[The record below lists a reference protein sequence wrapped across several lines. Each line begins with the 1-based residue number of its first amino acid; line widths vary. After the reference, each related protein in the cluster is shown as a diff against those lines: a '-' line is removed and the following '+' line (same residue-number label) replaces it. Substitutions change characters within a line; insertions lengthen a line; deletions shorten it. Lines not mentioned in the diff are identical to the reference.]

1 MSSTN
6 DNDCGIKFNCGAEEL
21 IIIEIIH
28 GEQFELLDSAE
39 HISVY
44 AGDTEPINHAILLH
58 HSTTTPPTTSS
69 RTRIPKTNKYAGA
82 SLLEY
87 L

>member
-44 AGDTEPINHAILLH
+44 AGDTEPINHAIPPPPPPP
-58 HSTTTPPTTSS
+58 SIPTPP
-69 RTRIPKTNKYAGA
+69 PPYQQQQ
-82 SLLEY
+82 L
-87 L
+87 